1 MLGSNMHDSKASFIG
16 FICLRTLI
24 DKRFQENHRSAPR
37 SKMQRRVRHI
47 ILGVWIGILFQEYFH
62 SSDSVESSLL
72 MLISSRCAC
81 MYEIIFTRDD
91 VTYRDVQG
99 RLSSEIL
106 GVDVASFLYDK
117 RHPKDTPRCLPD
129 PPQTAQKAFPKHL
142 AQWPFS
148 EKSKK

>member
-117 RHPKDTPRCLPD
+117 RHPIFV
-129 PPQTAQKAFPKHL
+129 ANF
-142 AQWPFS
+142 
-148 EKSKK
+148 